1 MHTSMTTGSQ
11 TSLLVEILAHMPY
24 GHIFIPYAMWLPM
37 FCKDDFQGKSAVA
50 PPRIAFAVERDD
62 GRLNP
67 GIGGTITPFFV
78 RQEEGNINGL
88 CS

>member
-24 GHIFIPYAMWLPM
+24 GHIPYAMWLPM
-37 FCKDDFQGKSAVA
+37 FCKNDFQEKSAVA

-62 GRLNP
+62 GRLDP
-67 GIGGTITPFFV
+67 GIDGTITPFFV